1 MGVAHSFIEGGIEGL
16 LDHLSFHTSGLVN
29 IRKEACLDIE
39 VWGFRALRWGLGRRR
54 SHDNHVGMEGEGQGI
69 YHYHN
74 TDVSDKEEEGAIFI
88 GHVQFGPS
96 HYGLEGY
103 LWRRE
108 EAVNRLTH
116 VTYIHTPT
124 MFNTSTTYT
133 DIKTSMN
140 TYMHTHIHT
149 RKHTH
154 TYSTYIYPNTHTH
167 YLLTSL

>member
-74 TDVSDKEEEGAIFI
+74 TDVSDNEEERAIFI

-108 EAVNRLTH
+108 EAVNRLPH
-116 VTYIHTPT
+116 V
-124 MFNTSTTYT
+124 
-133 DIKTSMN
+133 D
-140 TYMHTHIHT
+140 
-149 RKHTH
+149 KHTNNVQ
-154 TYSTYIYPNTHTH
+154 YKYNTHTH
-167 YLLTSL
+167 AHNI

>member
-29 IRKEACLDIE
+29 IREEACLDIE
-39 VWGFRALRWGLGRRR
+39 VWGFRALGWGLGRRR
-54 SHDNHVGMEGEGQGI
+54 SHDNHVGREGEGQGI

-74 TDVSDKEEEGAIFI
+74 TDMSDKEEERAIFI

-108 EAVNRLTH
+108 EKGRGCLTW
-116 VTYIHTPT
+116 THTPT
-124 MFNTSTTYT
+124 MYSISTTHT

-140 TYMHTHIHT
+140 TYMHTHIHAC
-149 RKHTH
+149 RHTH
-154 TYSTYIYPNTHTH
+154 T
-167 YLLTSL
+167 